1 LILPRL
7 RSSHTL
13 SLVECIGEPLA
24 CLIVD
29 LLQIYHARLDRS

>member
-1 LILPRL
+1 LIPPGP
-7 RSSHTL
+7 RSSHTP
-13 SLVECIGEPLA
+13 SLVKCIGEPLA